1 MQSLDPTKKKR
12 DETKAKAS
20 QILNRLGLQELSLN
34 EYEEI
39 IATEVIFPEDI
50 PVNFSGKNNL
60 YKLKKKIF
68 FIFIY
73 QSLINNS
80 KKKNKK
86 KNIYIYKYII
96 DIGGLDDIIDSI
108 KENVIYPL
116 VYPNV
121 FSKTSSLLSN
131 PKGIL
136 LYGPPG
142 CGKTMLAK
150 AIAKE
155 SGANFI
161 NLHISTLT
169 DKYVNT

>member
-1 MQSLDPTKKKR
+1 LQSLDPTKKKR

-73 QSLINNS
+73 QSLIN
-80 KKKNKK
+80 K
-86 KNIYIYKYII
+86 
-96 DIGGLDDIIDSI
+96 
-108 KENVIYPL
+108 
-116 VYPNV
+116 
-121 FSKTSSLLSN
+121 
-131 PKGIL
+131 
-136 LYGPPG
+136 
-142 CGKTMLAK
+142 
-150 AIAKE
+150 
-155 SGANFI
+155 
-161 NLHISTLT
+161 
-169 DKYVNT
+169 